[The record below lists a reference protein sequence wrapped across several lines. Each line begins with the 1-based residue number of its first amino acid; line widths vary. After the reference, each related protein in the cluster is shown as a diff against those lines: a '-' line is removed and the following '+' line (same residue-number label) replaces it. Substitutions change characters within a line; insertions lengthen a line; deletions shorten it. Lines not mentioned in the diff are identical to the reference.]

1 MATIATDLAHNAPAP
16 ARPRPKMAN
25 VMAYILL
32 SIGAIGMLVPFF
44 WMIATSMKTA
54 SEILKPQF
62 FPANPTLENY
72 QTVLTR
78 TLFPTWYVN
87 SLLAAA
93 ASTISVAFFDSLAG
107 YVFAKFNFPL
117 KRVFF
122 LLILASLMVPT
133 EMLVI
138 PWFIMATGAKLQDTL
153 LGIVFPGLITATG
166 VFMMRQSFYGVPDE
180 LLDAAR
186 IDGMNEFGIF
196 TRIAWPLVKPA
207 VAAISIFNFLGNWN
221 AFLWPLIV
229 TSKRVTMTLP
239 VGLSFFSGEA
249 GSDWHLI
256 MTGAT
261 LSTVPL
267 LIVFL
272 FMQKQIIQGVAL
284 TGMKS

>member
-16 ARPRPKMAN
+16 ARPCPKMAN